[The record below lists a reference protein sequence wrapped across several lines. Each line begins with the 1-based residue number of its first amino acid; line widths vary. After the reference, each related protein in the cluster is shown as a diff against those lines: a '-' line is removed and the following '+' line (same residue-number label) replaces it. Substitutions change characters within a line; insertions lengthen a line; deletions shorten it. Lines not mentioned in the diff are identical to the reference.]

1 MISCCVLK
9 DTALSLYGSQSVT
22 EPNKYTQTASTD
34 RKYTNRKQMHRKY
47 TNRKQM
53 HRKYTDRKYTY
64 RKYTEGQAPLVVFR
78 ICHSIREGKE
88 LPRL

>member
-34 RKYTNRKQMHRKY
+34 RKYTNRKY
-47 TNRKQM
+47 TN
-53 HRKYTDRKYTY
+53 
-64 RKYTEGQAPLVVFR
+64 RKYTEGQAPLIVFR

-88 LPRL
+88 LPSL